1 MGFKKEL
8 IIASSFYFFVALL
21 FFSPLLPGGKTFI
34 PADVLDQNYLYPPR
48 EKKIFVLFERWE
60 AVIHSYPNDAF
71 YNRELKRGNFPLW
84 NPYLFSGY
92 PLFANGQNGFLNPF
106 KILFHFL
113 LPPHRARELFL
124 FVHLFLTG
132 FFTFTFLR
140 GMGLTFFPSLIGG
153 FIWSYNSFNMTLFQ
167 HEYVYSI
174 APYIPLLFLS
184 YERALK
190 ESNFL
195 WRGIG
200 GISFALI
207 ILGKH
212 LNYSFYGLIGFLA
225 FAIYRIYQ
233 GPYIKALK
241 EFLFITLIGFL
252 LASVQLIPTIELIT
266 LSSLQRPAE
275 YHSLPIKA
283 IAQFVGVAFFHPLI
297 YDASFHEVNLYHPYN
312 LYQTC
317 GFAGNLAVF
326 LSIFNL
332 FSKHRKN
339 EGLFFLGC
347 AFIFY
352 LIAFYTPF
360 TRIFESIFPFVKR
373 TVPIKTLYIAVFSI
387 SIASA
392 YGLECLIK
400 EERGK
405 WVPVIL
411 SSIFVFAVG
420 IIAVRIK
427 ADSYPY
433 HWFHPLNPAI
443 LSPVMVVLLSAFLFT
458 FPLSSVSKGILSVFI
473 SFLELFPLAVI
484 YNLPVS
490 SRLLDMKNTYFDSIK
505 NEIGYYRMTGL
516 QPNLY
521 PLLSIQSVD
530 GYESLIPDIYFFA
543 IKEEIPTD
551 PAYMRLISIPNIE
564 YPMARLL
571 GVKYIIGTDR
581 NYRIPEEK
589 LEKVLDGDVVI
600 YILKDVLPRAFV
612 VGTGKKVERES
623 MRDMVLGG
631 DDPLKA
637 VLLEEDVEC
646 KGEGGNAE
654 IISYEPERVKIRA
667 EVNGECGFLVLSDTY
682 YPGWKVYVD
691 GKREKILKA
700 YGFIRAVKLRGGVH
714 TVEFVFEPLTV
725 RAGMILSIAGIL
737 FVLSFLLLGK
747 RPEPFPEEWVKFKFE
762 TKVLLPIIL
771 IFPLFFSW
779 LFYYKEVIG
788 LMNSRWNTVMA
799 ATLLSRGKEEEALSH
814 LNEALKSKYVYPEAY
829 LKMGLFL
836 VQKKR
841 YGEAVFYLL
850 KALLYYPSLPLLYR
864 SLSEASFYTGDI
876 NSSIDFAK
884 AYYEMERSHE
894 SAVWFTLILL
904 KSERFRDAFNFLKSV
919 KRYYPDSPFILILY
933 GLANM
938 AMGNTQDALYFWQK
952 GFYLLKDLP
961 PDFIRE
967 IKNLLEV
974 LPPQYSAQK
983 EELLR
988 MFEKR

>member
-1 MGFKKEL
+1 MDFKKEL
-8 IIASSFYFFVALL
+8 IIASCFYFFIALL

-106 KILFHFL
+106 KILFHLL

-124 FVHLFLTG
+124 FVHLFFTG
-132 FFTFTFLR
+132 FFTFIFLR
-140 GMGLTFFPSLIGG
+140 GVKLSLFPSLIGG

-174 APYIPLLFLS
+174 APYIPLLLLS
-184 YERALK
+184 YEMALK

-252 LASVQLIPTIELIT
+252 IASVQLIPTIELIT

-297 YDASFHEVNLYHPYN
+297 YDSSFHEVNLYHPYN

-339 EGLFFLGC
+339 DGLFFLGC

-360 TRIFESIFPFVKR
+360 TRIFESIFPFVKK
-373 TVPIKTLYIAVFSI
+373 TVPVKTLYIAVFSI

-392 YGLECLIK
+392 YGLECLLR

-405 WVPVIL
+405 WLSVII
-411 SSIFVFAVG
+411 SSIFIFAVG
-420 IIAVRIK
+420 IIAIRIK
-427 ADSYPY
+427 AESYPY
-433 HWFHPLNPAI
+433 HWFHLLNPAL
-443 LSPVMVVLLSAFLFT
+443 LSPVVVVLLSAFLFT
-458 FPLSSVSKGILSVFI
+458 FPLSPASKGILSIFI

-484 YNLPVS
+484 YNFPVS
-490 SRLLDMKNTYFDSIK
+490 SKLLEMKSTYFDSIK

-530 GYESLIPDIYFFA
+530 GYESLIPDVYFFA

-551 PAYMRLISIPNIE
+551 PADMRLISIPNIE

-589 LEKVLDGDVVI
+589 LEKVIDGDVVI
-600 YILKDVLPRAFV
+600 YTLKDVLPRAFV
-612 VGTGKKVERES
+612 VGSCKKVERED

-631 DDPLKA
+631 EDPLKA

-667 EVNGECGFLVLSDTY
+667 EVKGECGFLVLSDTY

-691 GKREKILKA
+691 GKRERILRA
-700 YGFIRAVKLRGGVH
+700 YGFIRTVKLNGGSY
-714 TVEFVFEPLTV
+714 TVEFVFSPLTV
-725 RAGMILSIAGIL
+725 KVGMILSIAGIL
-737 FVLSFLLLGK
+737 FALSFLWFGK
-747 RPEPFPEEWVKFKFE
+747 RPKLFTEEAMKLKFE
-762 TKVLLPIIL
+762 AKVLLPLIL
-771 IFPLFFSW
+771 VFPVIFSW
-779 LFYYKEVIG
+779 FFYYREVIG

-799 ATLLSRGKEEEALSH
+799 ATLLSRDKEEEALLH
-814 LNEALKSKYVYPEAY
+814 LNDALKGKYVYPEAY

-836 VQKKR
+836 LQKKR
-841 YGEAVFYLL
+841 HSDAIFYLM
-850 KALLYYPSLPLLYR
+850 KALFYYPSMPLLYR
-864 SLSEASFYTGDI
+864 ALSEANFYAGDI
-876 NSSIDFAK
+876 NLSIDFAK
-884 AYYEMERSHE
+884 TYYEMERSHE
-894 SAVWFTLILL
+894 SAVWFTIILL
-904 KSERFRDAFNFLKSV
+904 KTEKFRDAFNFLRSV
-919 KRYYPDSPFILILY
+919 KKYYPDSPIILILY

-988 MFEKR
+988 MFENR

>member
-1 MGFKKEL
+1 MDFKKEL
-8 IIASSFYFFVALL
+8 IIGGSFYFFLTLL

-71 YNRELKRGNFPLW
+71 YNRELKKGNFPLW

-106 KILFHFL
+106 KILFHLL

-124 FVHLFLTG
+124 FVHLFFTG
-132 FFTFTFLR
+132 FFTFIFLR
-140 GMGLTFFPSLIGG
+140 GMNLSLFPSLIGG

-174 APYIPLLFLS
+174 APYIPLLLLS

-190 ESNFL
+190 ENNFL
-195 WRGIG
+195 WRGTG

-212 LNYSFYGLIGFLA
+212 LNYSFYGLIGFLV

-241 EFLFITLIGFL
+241 EFFFIAFIGFL
-252 LASVQLIPTIELIT
+252 IAAVQLIPTIELIT

-275 YHSLPIKA
+275 YHSLPVKA
-283 IAQFVGVAFFHPLI
+283 ILQFVGVAFFHPLI
-297 YDASFHEVNLYHPYN
+297 YDSSFHEVNLYHPYN

-317 GFAGNLAVF
+317 GFAGNFAVF
-326 LSIFNL
+326 LSVFNL

-339 EGLFFLGC
+339 DGLFFLGC

-360 TRIFESIFPFVKR
+360 TRIFESIFPFVKK
-373 TVPIKTLYIAVFSI
+373 TVPVKTLYIAVFSI

-392 YGLECLIK
+392 YGLDCLLK
-400 EERGK
+400 EEKGK
-405 WVPVIL
+405 WLPVIIP
-411 SSIFVFAVG
+411 SIFVFAAG

-443 LSPVMVVLLSAFLFT
+443 LSPVVIVLLSAFIFT
-458 FPLSSVSKGILSVFI
+458 FPLSPASKGILSIFI

-490 SRLLDMKNTYFDSIK
+490 SKLLDMKNTYFDSIK

-530 GYESLIPDIYFFA
+530 GYESLIPDGYFFA

-551 PAYMRLISIPNIE
+551 PADMRLISIPNIE

-581 NYRIPEEK
+581 NYKIPQDK

-600 YILKDVLPRAFV
+600 YRLKDVLPRAFV
-612 VGTGKKVERES
+612 VGNSKKVEREK
-623 MRDMVLGG
+623 MREMVLGG
-631 DDPLKA
+631 EDPLNA

-646 KGEGGNAE
+646 RGEGGNAE
-654 IISYEPERVKIRA
+654 IISYEPERVKIRT

-700 YGFIRAVKLRGGVH
+700 YGFIRAVKVGGGVH
-714 TVEFVFEPLTV
+714 TVEFVFKPLTV
-725 RAGMILSIAGIL
+725 KIGMVLSIVGIL
-737 FVLSFLLLGK
+737 FAFSFLLLGK
-747 RPEPFPEEWVKFKFE
+747 RPEPFVEETIKLKFE
-762 TKVLLPIIL
+762 AKALLPLIL
-771 IFPLFFSW
+771 ILPVFISW
-779 LFYYKEVIG
+779 FFYYREVIG
-788 LMNSRWNTVMA
+788 MMNSRWNTVMA
-799 ATLLSRGKEEEALSH
+799 ATLLSRGEEESALSH
-814 LNEALKSKYVYPEAY
+814 LKEALSSKYVYPEAY

-836 VQKKR
+836 SQKKS
-841 YGEAVFYLL
+841 YADAIFYLL
-850 KALLYYPSLPLLYR
+850 KALSYYPSLPILYR
-864 SLSEASFYTGDI
+864 SLSEASFYAGDI

-884 AYYEMERSHE
+884 TYYEMERSHE
-894 SAVWFTLILL
+894 SAVWFAIILL
-904 KSERFRDAFNFLKSV
+904 KSGRSRDAFNFLRSV
-919 KRYYPDSPFILILY
+919 KKYYYDSPIILILY

-938 AMGNTQDALYFWQK
+938 AMGNTQDALFFWQK

-961 PDFIRE
+961 PDFIKE
-967 IKNLLEV
+967 IKTLLGA
-974 LPPQYSAQK
+974 LPPQYREQK
-983 EELLR
+983 EELLK
-988 MFEKR
+988 MFENK